1 MRGES
6 CVCDLAWPEDY
17 FWRKLM
23 INGIAAVARTL
34 AVFMLA
40 LSSTVGWAEEAG
52 KVKNVTG
59 EVSIIRG
66 NETIVAKPGV
76 KVLTVDQIRTG
87 KDSSVG
93 ITLKDNTIL
102 SAGPNSLVSI
112 DEFEFDTTTYQG
124 KLDAS
129 VKKGTL
135 SVISGK
141 LAKNSPES
149 VKFRTPST
157 TLGVRGTEFIIDV
170 GN

>member
-1 MRGES
+1 
-6 CVCDLAWPEDY
+6 
-17 FWRKLM
+17 M
-23 INGIAAVARTL
+23 INGIAAVARTI
-34 AVFMLA
+34 AVCVLA
-40 LSSTVGWAEEAG
+40 LSSTVGWAQEAG

-59 EVSIIRG
+59 DVSIIRG

-102 SAGPNSLVSI
+102 SAGPNSLMSI

-135 SVISGK
+135 GVISGK

>member
-1 MRGES
+1 
-6 CVCDLAWPEDY
+6 
-17 FWRKLM
+17 M